1 MDALW
6 DGLYKASVWIL
17 PALIAITLHEAA
29 HGFAAYMFGDDTAK
43 RMGRMSLNPLRHV
56 DPFGTIILPG
66 LLLLVR
72 SPFLFGYAKPVP
84 VNFYRL
90 NPARLGMILVAA
102 AGPAMNIVLAILA
115 ALGLHLVGGL
125 PDDWAMWAEDNLK
138 NAAVLNVV
146 LAVFNMLPIPPLDG
160 GRVLVGL
167 LPRPLAWQVAKLER
181 VGILIVL
188 GALVLLPMI
197 GNQIGIDLS
206 ISPWLIGGPVEY
218 LLDLIA
224 SLVGLE

>member
-146 LAVFNMLPIPPLDG
+146 LAVFNMLPIPPLAG

>member
-29 HGFAAYMFGDDTAK
+29 HGFAAYVFGDDTAK

-138 NAAVLNVV
+138 NAAVLNVA

-224 SLVGLE
+224 SLAGLE